1 MNARFRLTRRRLVI
15 PVMRGYVA
23 ITAALAATVVA
34 AAGCGGGARE
44 ASPPPRQDVTVAARD
59 YKLDTM
65 GLTSLHAG
73 FVRFTVRNDGKGE
86 HALLVA
92 RLPRAA
98 TRQELRKLLQS
109 DRPSKSVELY
119 GGIQSVP
126 PGKQWQ
132 MSARLEPGNYA
143 AVDFG
148 ENGGKANFARGMFA
162 PFRVRT
168 ATASHTAPPKTVG
181 SIQMRDFSFAF
192 HLPKPFSGKGYVRI
206 PNQGAQEHEI
216 SLVRIQGNH
225 SAQEVL
231 QLIESGTQQR
241 PSWAK
246 IVELLAVLSPGRA
259 AYVNFDLEPG
269 RYVAL
274 CLIDD
279 PGSHKLHAQLGM
291 IGEFTVVGA

>member
-1 MNARFRLTRRRLVI
+1 MNALFRLTCRCVAG
-15 PVMRGYVA
+15 PVMRADVA
-23 ITAALAATVVA
+23 ITAALATTIVA
-34 AAGCGGGARE
+34 AGGCGGNAKE
-44 ASPPPRQDVTVAARD
+44 ASASPPQDVTVAASD
-59 YKLDTM
+59 YKLDTT
-65 GLTSLHAG
+65 GLTSLTAG
-73 FVRFTVRNDGKGE
+73 FVRFTVRNEGEGE

-92 RLPRAA
+92 RLPRPA
-98 TRQELRKLLQS
+98 TRQELQKLLQS
-109 DRPSKSVELY
+109 DTPSKSVKLY
-119 GGIQSVP
+119 GGIQGVP
-126 PGKQWQ
+126 PGRHWQ
-132 MSARLEPGNYA
+132 MIARLNPGNYA

-148 ENGGKANFARGMFA
+148 ENGGKPNFARGMFE
-162 PFRVRT
+162 PFRVQT
-168 ATASHTAPPKTVG
+168 ATGSHTAPPKTIG
-181 SIQMRDFSFAF
+181 SIQMKDFSFAI
-192 HLPKPFSGKGYVRI
+192 HLPKRFSGKGYVQI

-216 SLVRIQGNH
+216 SLVRIQGTH

-231 QLIESGTQQR
+231 HLIESGTQQP

-291 IGEFTVVGA
+291 VGEFTVAGA